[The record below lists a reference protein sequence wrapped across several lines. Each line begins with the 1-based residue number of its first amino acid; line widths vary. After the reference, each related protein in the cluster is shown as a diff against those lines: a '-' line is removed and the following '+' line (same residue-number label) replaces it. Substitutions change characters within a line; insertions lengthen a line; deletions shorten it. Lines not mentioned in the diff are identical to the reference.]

1 MTTLSSS
8 VSAVLAAFEEER
20 VPDSEPV
27 KPPHPSD
34 HICSCGSAMNMT
46 EEGFWACV
54 DRGCGRIDMWAIDRA
69 PEWRFYSSA
78 DGGCDPTRCGLP
90 VNPLLQESS
99 YGCRVSSGYSA
110 SAEMRKVRRYTEWQA
125 MPYREKARW
134 DAFQRIRNHARRGG
148 LPEIVIDAAM
158 RYHTRISGYQ
168 TFRGLNRS
176 GVLAASVYVACRIG
190 RNPRTAKEIAEIF
203 NLDTASA
210 TRGVKNAMSIINSLE
225 RELEDCEKSRFESTR
240 PSDFVSRYCSRLGM
254 SDRLG
259 LLCRFVALKVEEGDL
274 IPENTPHAV
283 AAGLVYFVANVCGA
297 RVTKRD
303 VSAVSDI
310 SEVTINKCYKKLVPL
325 RTKVVPPLAVRSI

>member
-1 MTTLSSS
+1 MAKLSSS
-8 VSAVLAAFEEER
+8 ISAVLAAFEDER
-20 VPDSEPV
+20 APEPEPV
-27 KPPHPSD
+27 KPLD
-34 HICSCGSAMNMT
+34 HADHVCSCGAAMKQT
-46 EEGFWACV
+46 QDGFWACV
-54 DRGCGRIDMWAIDRA
+54 DRKCGKVDTCSIDRA

-99 YGCRVSSGYSA
+99 YGCRVSFGYSA

-134 DAFQRIRNHARRGG
+134 DEFQRIRNHARRGG

-203 NLDTASA
+203 DLDTASA

-225 RELEDCEKSRFESTR
+225 RELEDCEKSHFESTQ
-240 PSDFVSRYCSRLGM
+240 PGDFVSRYCSRLGM
-254 SDRLG
+254 SPHLAM
-259 LLCRFVALKVEEGDL
+259 LCRFVALKVEQGDL

-283 AAGLVYFVANVCGA
+283 AAGLVYFVAHVCGA
-297 RVTKRD
+297 RVTKKD
-303 VSAVSDI
+303 VSGVSDI
-310 SEVTINKCYKKLVPL
+310 SEVTINKCYKKLQLL
-325 RTKVVPPLAVRSI
+325 RSKVVPPIAVRSV